1 MSQIIH
7 YLSHLSFSALFT
19 YIIILKSLPFL
30 KRIFPA
36 KPTQRGM
43 HKIIKP
49 SSGGISFI
57 FTYLILVIYQGF
69 YLPLLSFPIAVLG
82 MIDDKYNISK
92 ILRFVF
98 QVLTLLS
105 IIFYIAR
112 DDSSFIGNILN
123 VNLIYIVP
131 LIIFGATIINSIN
144 FMDGIDGLVASCM
157 FLIILT
163 ISIDLN
169 LNIYFLLGALF
180 GFIIINW
187 NPAKVFMGDI
197 GSNFL
202 GYFVVVLILENNQID
217 KIISGFLLMSP
228 LIMDSGICLIKR
240 ILNEENK
247 SEIFKPHKKHLYQ
260 KMYQAGISQKKVSLM
275 YIFTTLYLCSIYL
288 FFYNI
293 GILLINSLIILI
305 GIFLLDKRYSSITN
319 N

>member
-1 MSQIIH
+1 MRIVLLI
-7 YLSHLSFSALFT
+7 
-19 YIIILKSLPFL
+19 FL
-30 KRIFPA
+30 I
-36 KPTQRGM
+36 
-43 HKIIKP
+43 
-49 SSGGISFI
+49 GISFTLILFTTFKFYFRRFLLVKPSLRGAHQISIPQGGGITFPLASFFHFDLFGFKLIALIPLLIVSFLDDLIDLPWKLRLGTQI
-57 FTYLILVIYQGF
+57 FT
-69 YLPLLSFPIAVLG
+69 S
-82 MIDDKYNISK
+82 
-92 ILRFVF
+92 
-98 QVLTLLS
+98 TLLIS
-105 IIFYIAR
+105 TFLNKIPNNFFYIIFLIA
-112 DDSSFIGNILN
+112 IL
-123 VNLIYIVP
+123 LIFTSV
-131 LIIFGATIINSIN
+131 SISN